1 MQRGGAP
8 RPISAKDAAIQ
19 ALVAALASAHAPN
32 VKETVTVFSEAAFT
46 LRDLSHQNLRHRV
59 HLVRTKS
66 EYKRARFPHISI
78 APPVT
83 AKGEARVGIDI
94 FYSPYVGNPYIVTIR
109 RSGNGWDARVGPANE
124 RI

>member
-1 MQRGGAP
+1 MQRGGAQ

-32 VKETVTVFSEAAFT
+32 VKETVTIFSEEAFP
-46 LRDLSHQNLRHRV
+46 LRDLRHRV
-59 HLVRTKS
+59 RLVRTKS
-66 EYKRARFPHISI
+66 EYKRARFPHIFI